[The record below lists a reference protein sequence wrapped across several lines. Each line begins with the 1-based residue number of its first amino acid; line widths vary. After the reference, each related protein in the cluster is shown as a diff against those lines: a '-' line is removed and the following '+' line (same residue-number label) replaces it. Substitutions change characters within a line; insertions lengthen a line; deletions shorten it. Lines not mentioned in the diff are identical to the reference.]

1 MIKEYRRYIKE
12 YWAVAKLSPF
22 FFVINI
28 LTALLYKALA
38 VIYPFLGAM
47 VIKSLTEK
55 NVDETYWNIVFF
67 AVAYI
72 SYRLMLYLNWRAYSW
87 NVNYSYRRL
96 QDEIFNKLITVDQDF
111 PEKISKGFF
120 MNTINSDLISIGE
133 MADELAE
140 FFTTPVQILAI
151 VVIVFQYGIIYPILF
166 FLSRVIYHYVKDQA
180 DKNYNYYWQKTRYED
195 DRYSGFLNQVA
206 SGIQEVKTF
215 NMLPKLH
222 KKLSGIQKCYDKIYK
237 VQRSE
242 KTVRDVDSRFIY
254 YAFQAL
260 IYLVLIINLINGQ
273 ITIDILVLIA
283 AYHESIIGYLD
294 DFTDACMDIRLTNA
308 AVHHV
313 KAILNY
319 HPEKEFEFGNTSIEH
334 LEGRI
339 VFDHVS
345 LTINRKPILK
355 DISFEVK
362 PHETVAIV
370 GFPGAGKTMIFNLLL
385 RLKRPSKGK
394 IYLDDIDIEDFSKEI
409 YTSSVAVANQ
419 TPFIFNTSIRNNLD
433 FVDTDIRKQIE
444 ACKIAGIH
452 KFIETLPQGYNTILR
467 ENAANVSGGQKQMI
481 SIARTI
487 LTNAEVILL
496 DDVTTSLDPDT
507 AKLVPA
513 LLKRLEENRTVI
525 IITKKP
531 ELMQAADR
539 IVVLNNGKIEAIG
552 KHSKLMKES
561 RTYRELQVYSSP
573 KGVKNV

>member
-1 MIKEYRRYIKE
+1 MVKEYLAYIKE
-12 YWAVAKLSPF
+12 YWAIAKLSPF
-22 FFVINI
+22 FFAINI

-38 VIYPFLGAM
+38 VTYPFIGAM
-47 VIKSLTEK
+47 VIKSLTE
-55 NVDETYWNIVFF
+55 NNAEETYRNIAFF
-67 AVAYI
+67 AAAYI
-72 SYRLMLYLNWRAYSW
+72 GYRLALYLNWRAYSW
-87 NVNYSYRRL
+87 NVNYSYKRL
-96 QDEIFNKLITVDQDF
+96 HDEIFNKLISVDQDF

-120 MNTINSDLISIGE
+120 MNTINSDLVSIGE

-140 FFTTPVQILAI
+140 FFTTPIQILSI
-151 VVIVFQYGIIYPILF
+151 VIIVFQYGIIYPILF
-166 FLSRVIYHYVKDQA
+166 FLSRIIYHYIKNHA
-180 DKNYNYYWQKTRYED
+180 DRNYNYYWQKSRYED
-195 DRYSGFLNQVA
+195 DRYSDFLGQVA

-222 KKLSGIQKCYDKIYK
+222 RKLGIIQTRYNKIYK
-237 VQRSE
+237 TQRFE
-242 KTVRDVDSRFIY
+242 KTIRGVDSRFIY
-254 YAFQAL
+254 YAFQTL

-313 KAILNY
+313 KAVLDY
-319 HPEKEFEFGNTSIEH
+319 RPEKEFEFGNTSIEN
-334 LEGRI
+334 LEGHI
-339 VFDHVS
+339 VFDDVS

-355 DISFEVK
+355 NISFEVK
-362 PHETVAIV
+362 PHETIAVV
-370 GFPGAGKTMIFNLLL
+370 GFPGAGKTMLFNLLL
-385 RLKRPSKGK
+385 RLKRPTKGK

-419 TPFIFNTSIRNNLD
+419 APFIFNTSIRNNLD
-433 FVDTDIRKQIE
+433 FVDTDIKKQIE

-452 KFIETLPQGYNTILR
+452 NFIETLPQGYNTILR
-467 ENAANVSGGQKQMI
+467 ENASNVSGGQKQMI

-487 LTNAEVILL
+487 LTDAEIILL

-513 LLKRLEENRTVI
+513 LLKRLEKDRTVI
-525 IITKKP
+525 MITKKP

-539 IVVLNNGKIEAIG
+539 IIVLNNGKIEAIG
-552 KHSKLMKES
+552 KHNKLMKES
-561 RTYRELQVYSSP
+561 KTYRELQLYSSP
-573 KGVKNV
+573 KGVIHG